1 MSETTPRPWEVTE
14 RQYSVYTGEPR
25 WQIADVQHSGP
36 FWTALVLN
44 EDDARLIVRAVNAHK
59 GLVEALDKMTTM
71 ARKGLPKA
79 YISPANRAAITE
91 LIGQADAAL
100 AQAKENA

>member
-14 RQYSVYTGEPR
+14 RQYSVYAGEPR

-44 EDDARLIVRAVNAHK
+44 EDDARLIVRAVNAHE
-59 GLVEALDKMTTM
+59 GLVEALEH
-71 ARKGLPKA
+71 ARTVLADNG
-79 YISPANRAAITE
+79 YDDRFCEHI
-91 LIGQADAAL
+91 DAAL
-100 AQAKENA
+100 AKAKEGL